1 MLKPIIRML
10 AFATCIFYPGLAN
23 GGILTAEE
31 AKEVATD
38 FFQNA
43 DVSRLA
49 DVGSLELAYV
59 EKVDTTPRY
68 YIFNATD
75 KKGFII
81 VSADD
86 TALPVMAYSTTSAWL
101 PQAMPEAAERL
112 LETPA
117 SVLKSSSKRSPGRVS
132 RSGRKLLNTPTWSQE
147 APFNSKIP
155 NRPLVGCVGTA
166 LAEILKYHQYP
177 VNRPSSLVKEG
188 ETATYD
194 WSNMRNDNYRNGY
207 NAVEGDA
214 VGTLVADAAIAI
226 GTDFG
231 MSSSSAFEVK
241 VPSAL
246 ITMFGYDA
254 GVSYKKGSEMDR
266 DSWDALIVNEI
277 DENRPVLYCG
287 QDVSAGH
294 AFVCDGYEMIG
305 PTVYLHINWGWAGGA
320 DGFYASDALNP
331 TMSKTYNFNNL
342 TTVVYNIKP
351 ASTSAE
357 WSPIHL
363 TSDEN
368 QVGMTMD
375 VTDIQPGTT
384 FKVRAGALKNI
395 SNNNFSG
402 SISLGLFSA
411 DGTFKRLLCDGKNFG
426 LSSLN
431 ILKYT
436 DISCTVPADAVIDDG
451 DVIRL
456 VTKDNTSS
464 TWLPVANDLITLGEA
479 RAKGNTI
486 PYFNISFP
494 AAVEGAEI
502 TYTEP
507 RVIKGRDFSFKV
519 VPTSPED
526 VVTVKANGFI
536 LTPNGNAYNL
546 SNVTADQT
554 ITVIVQNAADVVSKR
569 TLWVQA
575 GKLSQL
581 INDTEAGTVT
591 DLTLYGTIDATDFT
605 FMRDRMKLSR
615 LDISGVSI
623 KANGA
628 NPANAIPAKAFS
640 KCGNLRQI
648 VLPKNINTF
657 KSGCFSYSGLTSI
670 EIPASV
676 ATYEY
681 NIFLGCGSL
690 REVTVRRSAAAW
702 VNWCVFQGTPKAK
715 LIVPVGATAAYRN
728 KDYWKDFKEIE
739 EQNPV
744 ADSQYTVTIQDAA
757 GIKFTAMTESTEV
770 APGSQYEFKVD
781 TDDSFGDATVEL
793 YANNTRLYP
802 GENGLY
808 KATIN
813 SNTLIHAN
821 FRQPEATWPDSPWK
835 ITGAAGG
842 VGLVTDVVNV
852 VPGKSFTIRANALG
866 IPSENADQFY
876 CVALTDKDGGVKE
889 IISPVIYNS
898 IYNYGNQPCNFV
910 CQVKDATVREGNLIR
925 VVSSLD
931 KKKWSLV
938 NAAND
943 TIADRISAI
952 GNRVVYYNINMPQ
965 KVEGA
970 SIQGGATQVVR
981 GMPLSLKVTPV
992 SVDDRVTVS
1001 VNGINKVVDAAIAN
1015 ISIPAVVEDLEI
1027 NTQVNPKGSN
1037 AYTVV
1042 NVKEGELDAKI
1053 AQCPAR
1059 LKVIGVMR
1067 SEDFDAFRKHA
1078 ATIVDLDLAD
1088 VTIKGAGDLANA
1100 IPSKAFAST
1109 GFVQTALKTIILPTN
1124 LVNIEENAFYR
1135 CVSLS
1140 EVTIPASVTYVGD
1153 NAFSSCARLSKIV
1166 TLATAP
1172 PATGYM
1178 SPFPANTANITLE
1191 VPKGAESHYSA
1202 ATFWNELNMS
1212 TSKVYYNIQIDPERS
1227 FNYNTYY
1234 QLTKIDVS
1242 KGAQKVTIGLPNF
1255 APTSYKDNPTYRPG
1269 IAFKLYDNDKDVTTT
1284 TPYLYDGQHSVVL
1297 DPDPFY
1303 KPGSAKYPQDHI
1315 IRVVFH
1321 YPIEINC
1328 PAGIKAEFVDLNESN
1343 IWRNADMSLFIKD
1356 SQSRPNLFK
1365 EGENYKFKVISEATG
1380 IEAKVKCVSHVLTK
1394 FGDKPEFTDIETILT
1409 PDENGVYTI
1418 SNLQGSIKIDIT
1430 ASIVVS
1436 EGSMISS
1443 GELGLVSEEEAKN
1456 ITNIGVSGELDNA
1469 AFTEIRDKFKSL
1481 ETLNL
1486 SELTNEEIPANA
1498 FLDMSSLKSV
1508 VIPEN
1513 VVTIGS
1519 GAFAGCE
1526 NLESVT
1532 LPGVEAIGDGA
1543 FDGCSN
1549 LTSITMLGKSADNAA
1564 EAVSRAPRK
1573 ARLTED
1579 AFRGINP
1586 NCLIYIPEDSGIELG
1601 TMRNVIVNQGSSRV
1615 ADTDIVLEQG
1625 YPFNAPASFS
1635 LGANSISMTIDIPG
1649 SISDDNDGWKGVILP
1664 FAPDSVA
1671 YGEEFVP
1678 RGEKVLNLLTLNSEE
1693 GDTFTSADSIV
1704 ANRPY
1709 LANLHAPFATVPVT
1723 FIARGKSADSEIVYD
1738 VNYTPLAEEMS
1749 VNGRGLTL
1757 YGAYG
1762 ADNDKSDVY
1771 VLDENG
1777 VAFRRAATDS
1787 VAVTPFSVF
1796 VCPSETQLPDSVAV
1810 GSHPLWV
1817 FNPAPANDNGFKLY
1831 RSGSVELLSETAG
1844 STIYYTV
1851 DGSDP
1856 ASSETRIAYDAPFS
1870 LESDTLSI
1878 NAVAEYK
1885 GYLSDAVNMVYELR
1899 KTNVNY
1905 SLEDGWNWISHNVE
1919 NEIPVESI
1927 ISDNVDRVV
1936 SQTEEA
1942 IRDPQFGVVGNL
1954 NSLNP
1959 LEAYKVFTVGGNSDQ
1974 AVSGVSFDPSV
1985 PVALKK
1991 GWNWIGC
1998 PMENSCITVADAFVN
2013 LEAEEGDMI
2022 VGREGFAQ
2030 ADTDGNW
2037 IGDLQQLALGQGYMY
2052 LSGSVKEF
2060 NYNAVPSHS
2069 EVRKNIVREN
2079 TKATWTIESSKYPSV
2094 MPITSHI
2101 VKDGGIMAADGEFE
2115 IGAFCGDE
2123 CRGIGVC
2130 VEGWT
2135 MISVFGNPG
2144 DEISFRILSTDS
2156 HSEHALPQTLTFT
2169 ESPVGSLKSPF
2180 VFNASAT
2187 SAIETVDNG
2196 AIKVIVEN
2204 GNIEI
2209 SGDTQSVE
2217 LVEVYDIAGVK
2228 EAAATNAD
2236 KLKFENLKTGV
2247 HIVVIYT
2254 ADGHIS
2260 RKVEVK

>member
-10 AFATCIFYPGLAN
+10 AFATCIFYPGLAK

-43 DVSRLA
+43 DVSRLSA
-49 DVGSLELAYV
+49 GNSLELAYV

-117 SVLKSSSKRSPGRVS
+117 SVLKSGSKRSPGRVS

-177 VNRPSSLVKEG
+177 VNRPASLVKEG
-188 ETATYD
+188 ETTTYD
-194 WSNMRNDNYRNGY
+194 WSNMRNDSYRSGY
-207 NAVEGDA
+207 SGVEGDA

-294 AFVCDGYEMIG
+294 AFVCDGYEMMGNI
-305 PTVYLHINWGWAGGA
+305 VYLHINWGWGGGA

-331 TMSKTYNFNNL
+331 TMSKTYNFSNL

-351 ASTSAE
+351 ATVSVE

-402 SISLGLFSA
+402 KISLGLFAA
-411 DGTFKRLLCDGKNFG
+411 DGTFKQLLCDGKNFG

-431 ILKYT
+431 VLRYT
-436 DISCTVPADAVIDDG
+436 DISCTVPADAVIGDG

-456 VTKDNTSS
+456 VTKDNASTS
-464 TWLPVANDLITLGEA
+464 WLPVANDLITLGEA
-479 RAKGNTI
+479 RAKGNVI
-486 PYFNISFP
+486 PYFNINFP
-494 AAVEGAEI
+494 AAVDGAEI
-502 TYTEP
+502 TYDEP
-507 RVIKGRDFSFKV
+507 RVIKGRDFSFTI
-519 VPTSPED
+519 VPTSPD
-526 VVTVKANGFI
+526 NVVTVKANGFI
-536 LTPNGNAYNL
+536 LTPNNNTYNL
-546 SNVTADQT
+546 NNVTADQT

-575 GKLSQL
+575 GKLSQI
-581 INDTEAGTVT
+581 INETEAGTVT

-623 KANGA
+623 QANGA
-628 NPANAIPAKAFS
+628 NPANAIPSNAFS
-640 KCGNLRQI
+640 KCGSLRQI

-670 EIPASV
+670 EIPSSV
-676 ATYEY
+676 STYEY
-681 NIFLGCGSL
+681 NIFLGCSGL
-690 REVTVRRSAAAW
+690 REVTVRRAAPAW

-715 LIVPVGATAAYRN
+715 LIVPVGASAGYQN
-728 KDYWKDFKEIE
+728 KDYWKEFKEIE

-744 ADSQYTVTIQDAA
+744 ADSQYTVTIQDVA
-757 GIKFTAMTESTEV
+757 GIKFTPVSESTEV
-770 APGSQYEFKVD
+770 APGSKYEFKVD

-802 GENGLY
+802 GANGLY
-808 KATIN
+808 TATIN
-813 SNTLIHAN
+813 SNTMIHAN

-852 VPGKSFTIRANALG
+852 VAGKSFTIRANALA

-876 CVALTDKDGGVKE
+876 SVALTDKDGRVKE
-889 IISPVIYNS
+889 LISPVIYNS
-898 IYNYGNQPCNFV
+898 IYNFGNQPCNFV
-910 CQVKDATVREGNLIR
+910 CQVKDASIREGNLIR
-925 VVSSLD
+925 IVSSLD

-943 TIADRISAI
+943 TITDRISAI

-970 SIQGGATQVVR
+970 YIQGGATQVVR
-981 GMPLSLKVTPV
+981 GMPFTLKVTPI
-992 SVDDRVTVS
+992 SVDDRITLS

-1015 ISIPAVVEDLEI
+1015 LSIPAVVEDLEI
-1027 NTQVNPKGSN
+1027 NIQVNPKGSN

-1042 NVKEGELDAKI
+1042 NVREGELDAKI

-1078 ATIVDLDLAD
+1078 TTIVDLDLAD

-1100 IPSKAFAST
+1100 IPSNAFASSAL
-1109 GFVQTALKTIILPTN
+1109 VQSALKTIILPTN
-1124 LVNIEENAFYR
+1124 LVNIEENAFSR
-1135 CVSLS
+1135 CVNLT
-1140 EVTIPASVTYVGD
+1140 EVTLPSTVAYVGSG
-1153 NAFSSCARLSKIV
+1153 AFSSCSNLSKIISQ
-1166 TLATAP
+1166 ATMP
-1172 PATGYM
+1172 PTTGNM
-1178 SPFPANTANITLE
+1178 SPFPDKIIKLE
-1191 VPKGAESHYSA
+1191 VPEGAESFYENASY
-1202 ATFWNELNMS
+1202 WNSLNIGAS
-1212 TSKVYYNIQIDPERS
+1212 EKFFNIQIDPERS
-1227 FNYNTYY
+1227 FNYNESFT
-1234 QLTKIDVS
+1234 LTKIPMKTTTVN
-1242 KGAQKVTIGLPNF
+1242 VGLPNC
-1255 APTSYKDNPTYRPG
+1255 TLSRNPIRRPNV
-1269 IAFKLYDNDKDVTTT
+1269 AFRVYDNDYEVTYYT
-1284 TPYLYDGQHSVVL
+1284 YGGSSYSYVKYGYQGVIF
-1297 DPDPFY
+1297 DPSYSPT
-1303 KPGSAKYPQDHI
+1303 SMRYPQNHDI
-1315 IRVVFH
+1315 KVVFH
-1321 YPIEINC
+1321 YPINFKLPES
-1328 PAGIKAEFVDLNESN
+1328 IKAEFVDVDEEN
-1343 IWRNADMSLFIKD
+1343 IWREVWMELFV
-1356 SQSRPNLFK
+1356 SGSTARPTLYK
-1365 EGENYKFKVISEATG
+1365 EGVDYKFRLTSDAANLEP
-1380 IEAKVKCVSHVLTK
+1380 KVKAISRIMTK
-1394 FGDKPEFTDIETILT
+1394 VGANPEYKTVETILL
-1409 PDENGVYTI
+1409 PDENGVYVI
-1418 SNLQGSIKIDIT
+1418 SDLQGDTDIEVS
-1430 ASIVVS
+1430 ASIVVE
-1436 EGSMISS
+1436 EGAQLSS

-1456 ITNIGVSGELDNA
+1456 LTNIGVSGQLDEA

-1486 SELTNEEIPANA
+1486 SELKNEEIPANA
-1498 FLDMSSLKSV
+1498 FVDMNSLKSV

-1513 VVTIGS
+1513 VVAIGS

-1543 FDGCSN
+1543 FEGCNS
-1549 LTSITMLGKSADNAA
+1549 LTSITLLGKSGDSSTEAA
-1564 EAVSRAPRK
+1564 SLSHAPRR
-1573 ARLTED
+1573 ARLTEE

-1586 NCLIYIPEDSGIELG
+1586 NCLIYIPENSGIELG
-1601 TMRNVIVNQGSSRV
+1601 TMRNVIVNKGSSRV

-1635 LGANSISMTIDIPG
+1635 LGANRISMTIDIPG
-1649 SISDDNDGWKGVILP
+1649 SISDDNDGWKGIILP
-1664 FAPDSVA
+1664 FTPDSVV

-1678 RGEKVLNLLTLNSEE
+1678 RGGKVINLLTLNSDE
-1693 GDTFTSADSIV
+1693 DAAFTSADSIV

-1709 LANLHAPFATVPVT
+1709 LANVHAPFAKVPVT
-1723 FIARGKSADSEIVYD
+1723 FIAGGKTSDSEIVYD
-1738 VNYTPLAEEMS
+1738 VAFTPLAEEMS
-1749 VNGRGLTL
+1749 VRGSEFSL
-1757 YGAYG
+1757 YGAYA
-1762 ADNDKSDVY
+1762 ADNDNADVY
-1771 VLDENG
+1771 TLDENG
-1777 VAFRRAATDS
+1777 VAFRRAVADS
-1787 VAVTPFSVF
+1787 VAVSPFSVF
-1796 VCPSETQLPDSVAV
+1796 VRPNVALASDSVAV
-1810 GSHPLWV
+1810 GLHPVWV

-1856 ASSETRIAYDAPFS
+1856 ASSETRIAYASPFS
-1870 LESDTLSI
+1870 LDSDTLALNVI
-1878 NAVAEYK
+1878 AEYK
-1885 GYLSDAVNMVYELR
+1885 GNFSDAVNMIYELR

-1927 ISDNVDRVV
+1927 ISDNVDRVL

-1954 NSLNP
+1954 NVLNP

-1974 AVSGVSFDPSV
+1974 VVGGISFDPSV
-1985 PVALKK
+1985 PVALNK

-1998 PMENSCITVADAFVN
+1998 PMENSSLAVADAFAN

-2030 ADTDGNW
+2030 VDTDGNW

-2060 NYNAVPSHS
+2060 NYNTIPSHS

-2079 TKATWTIESSKYPSV
+2079 LKAAWTIESGKYPSV
-2094 MPITSHI
+2094 MPVTSHV
-2101 VKDGGIMAADGEFE
+2101 VKAGGIMADDGEFE

-2144 DEISFRILSTDS
+2144 DEITFRVFSTDS
-2156 HSEHALPQTLTFT
+2156 HNEYALPQTLKFT
-2169 ESPVGSLKSPF
+2169 EAPVGSLKSPI
-2180 VFNASAT
+2180 VFNTSAT

-2196 AIKVIVEN
+2196 SVKVIVEN

-2209 SGDTQSVE
+2209 AGDTQSIE
-2217 LVEVYDIAGVK
+2217 LVEVYDIAGMK
-2228 EAAATNAD
+2228 EASATNAD

-2254 ADGHIS
+2254 ADGHVS

>member
-1 MLKPIIRML
+1 
-10 AFATCIFYPGLAN
+10 
-23 GGILTAEE
+23 
-31 AKEVATD
+31 
-38 FFQNA
+38 
-43 DVSRLA
+43 
-49 DVGSLELAYV
+49 
-59 EKVDTTPRY
+59 
-68 YIFNATD
+68 
-75 KKGFII
+75 
-81 VSADD
+81 
-86 TALPVMAYSTTSAWL
+86 
-101 PQAMPEAAERL
+101 
-112 LETPA
+112 
-117 SVLKSSSKRSPGRVS
+117 
-132 RSGRKLLNTPTWSQE
+132 
-147 APFNSKIP
+147 
-155 NRPLVGCVGTA
+155 
-166 LAEILKYHQYP
+166 
-177 VNRPSSLVKEG
+177 
-188 ETATYD
+188 
-194 WSNMRNDNYRNGY
+194 
-207 NAVEGDA
+207 
-214 VGTLVADAAIAI
+214 
-226 GTDFG
+226 
-231 MSSSSAFEVK
+231 
-241 VPSAL
+241 
-246 ITMFGYDA
+246 
-254 GVSYKKGSEMDR
+254 
-266 DSWDALIVNEI
+266 
-277 DENRPVLYCG
+277 PVLYCG

-294 AFVCDGYEMIG
+294 AFVCDGYEMMGNI
-305 PTVYLHINWGWAGGA
+305 VYLHINWGWGGGA

-331 TMSKTYNFNNL
+331 TMSKTYNFSNL

-351 ASTSAE
+351 ATVSVE

-402 SISLGLFSA
+402 KISLGLFAA
-411 DGTFKRLLCDGKNFG
+411 DGTFKQLLCDGKNFG

-431 ILKYT
+431 VLRYT
-436 DISCTVPADAVIDDG
+436 DISCTVPADAVIGDG

-456 VTKDNTSS
+456 VTKDNASTS
-464 TWLPVANDLITLGEA
+464 WLPVANDLITLGEA
-479 RAKGNTI
+479 RAKGNVI
-486 PYFNISFP
+486 PYFNINFP
-494 AAVEGAEI
+494 AAVDGAEI
-502 TYTEP
+502 TYDEP
-507 RVIKGRDFSFKV
+507 RVIKGRDFSFTI
-519 VPTSPED
+519 VPTSPD
-526 VVTVKANGFI
+526 NVVTVKANGFI
-536 LTPNGNAYNL
+536 LTPNNNTYNL
-546 SNVTADQT
+546 NNVTADQT

-581 INDTEAGTVT
+581 INETEAGTVT

-623 KANGA
+623 QANGA
-628 NPANAIPAKAFS
+628 NPANAIPSNAFS
-640 KCGNLRQI
+640 KCGSLRQI

-670 EIPASV
+670 EIPSSV
-676 ATYEY
+676 STYEY
-681 NIFLGCGSL
+681 NIFLGCSGL
-690 REVTVRRSAAAW
+690 REVTVRRAAPAW

-715 LIVPVGATAAYRN
+715 LIVPVGASAGYQN
-728 KDYWKDFKEIE
+728 KDYWKEFKEIE

-744 ADSQYTVTIQDAA
+744 ADSQYTVTIQDVA
-757 GIKFTAMTESTEV
+757 GIKFTPVSESTEV
-770 APGSQYEFKVD
+770 APGSKYEFKVD

-802 GENGLY
+802 GANGLY
-808 KATIN
+808 TATIN
-813 SNTLIHAN
+813 SNTMIHAN

-852 VPGKSFTIRANALG
+852 VAGKSFTIRANALA

-876 CVALTDKDGGVKE
+876 SVALTDKDGRVKE
-889 IISPVIYNS
+889 LISPVIYNS
-898 IYNYGNQPCNFV
+898 IYNFGNQPCNFV
-910 CQVKDATVREGNLIR
+910 CQVKDASIREGNFIR
-925 VVSSLD
+925 IVSSLD

-943 TIADRISAI
+943 TITDRISAI

-970 SIQGGATQVVR
+970 YIQGGATQVVR
-981 GMPLSLKVTPV
+981 GMPFTLKVTPI
-992 SVDDRVTVS
+992 SVDDRITLS

-1015 ISIPAVVEDLEI
+1015 LSIPAVVEDLEI
-1027 NTQVNPKGSN
+1027 NIQVNPKGSN

-1042 NVKEGELDAKI
+1042 NVREGELDAKI

-1140 EVTIPASVTYVGD
+1140 EVTIPASVTYVGA

-1172 PATGYM
+1172 PATGNM

-1191 VPKGAESHYSA
+1191 VPNGAESYYSA

-1242 KGAQKVTIGLPNF
+1242 KGAQKVTIGLPN
-1255 APTSYKDNPTYRPG
+1255 SYKNNPTYRPG

-1284 TPYLYDGQHSVVL
+1284 SPYLYDGQHSVVF

-1328 PAGIKAEFVDLNESN
+1328 PAGIKAEFVDVSEDN
-1343 IWRNADMSLFIKD
+1343 IWREVQMDLFVTG
-1356 SQSRPNLFK
+1356 STARPTLYK
-1365 EGENYKFKVISEATG
+1365 EGVDYKFRLVSDAANLEP
-1380 IEAKVKCVSHVLTK
+1380 KVKAISKIMTKVGANPEYKTVESVL
-1394 FGDKPEFTDIETILT
+1394 L
-1409 PDENGVYTI
+1409 PDENGVYVI
-1418 SNLQGSIKIDIT
+1418 SDLQGDTDIEVS
-1430 ASIVVS
+1430 ASLVVE
-1436 EGSMISS
+1436 EGSQLSS

-1564 EAVSRAPRK
+1564 EAASRAPRK

-1709 LANLHAPFATVPVT
+1709 LANLHAPFAKVPVT
-1723 FIARGKSADSEIVYD
+1723 FIAGGKTSDSEIVYD
-1738 VNYTPLAEEMS
+1738 VAFTPLAEEMS
-1749 VNGRGLTL
+1749 VRGSEFSL
-1757 YGAYG
+1757 YGAYA
-1762 ADNDKSDVY
+1762 ADNDNADVY
-1771 VLDENG
+1771 TLDENG
-1777 VAFRRAATDS
+1777 VAFRRAVADS
-1787 VAVTPFSVF
+1787 VAVSPFSVF
-1796 VCPSETQLPDSVAV
+1796 VRPNVALASDSVAV
-1810 GSHPLWV
+1810 GLHPVWV

-1856 ASSETRIAYDAPFS
+1856 ASSETRIAYASPFS
-1870 LESDTLSI
+1870 LDSDTLALNVI
-1878 NAVAEYK
+1878 AEYK
-1885 GYLSDAVNMVYELR
+1885 GNFSDAVNMIYELR

-1927 ISDNVDRVV
+1927 
-1936 SQTEEA
+1936 
-1942 IRDPQFGVVGNL
+1942 
-1954 NSLNP
+1954 
-1959 LEAYKVFTVGGNSDQ
+1959 
-1974 AVSGVSFDPSV
+1974 
-1985 PVALKK
+1985 
-1991 GWNWIGC
+1991 
-1998 PMENSCITVADAFVN
+1998 
-2013 LEAEEGDMI
+2013 
-2022 VGREGFAQ
+2022 
-2030 ADTDGNW
+2030 
-2037 IGDLQQLALGQGYMY
+2037 
-2052 LSGSVKEF
+2052 
-2060 NYNAVPSHS
+2060 
-2069 EVRKNIVREN
+2069 
-2079 TKATWTIESSKYPSV
+2079 
-2094 MPITSHI
+2094 
-2101 VKDGGIMAADGEFE
+2101 
-2115 IGAFCGDE
+2115 
-2123 CRGIGVC
+2123 
-2130 VEGWT
+2130 
-2135 MISVFGNPG
+2135 
-2144 DEISFRILSTDS
+2144 
-2156 HSEHALPQTLTFT
+2156 
-2169 ESPVGSLKSPF
+2169 
-2180 VFNASAT
+2180 
-2187 SAIETVDNG
+2187 
-2196 AIKVIVEN
+2196 
-2204 GNIEI
+2204 
-2209 SGDTQSVE
+2209 
-2217 LVEVYDIAGVK
+2217 
-2228 EAAATNAD
+2228 
-2236 KLKFENLKTGV
+2236 
-2247 HIVVIYT
+2247 
-2254 ADGHIS
+2254 
-2260 RKVEVK
+2260 